1 MRKIVSY
8 RQKLLSLARIYKI
21 DAVLHKNLRLTTYEI
36 ELELLKNKV
45 PIPSRR
51 GYLAHKIINEFLK
64 PLYVSIKNTLT
75 FQFKLSKV
83 LKKISNNILNFFI
96 SIIFNIKNFFTI
108 IFNAIINFLNNLYN
122 FKVKKR
128 KLDRVV
134 LGGAYVSLVI
144 ALVYGGSGVVKRQ
157 RWGSQSAF
165 ALWVQLTP
173 SPAHQDCGYFLKGLV
188 TDNIDSLKISVEIKT
203 DKNKKEEENLV
214 TNLPKQEEPKPKD
227 ELKEPSKA
235 LDTSKEEAKELAKTN
250 NEYQPD
256 TGYDLNAQTVLN
268 LFEDLEYDLDK
279 VRDEKQVKPIYFTR
293 LPRDLDQI
301 KTIKAKKETFLQIV
315 LPLVVAENE
324 KIETDRNYLL
334 KVIRD
339 NDSSEKLQWLKRKF
353 KEYKVKDGDINELI
367 EKVDIVPT
375 SIALAQ
381 AAKESGWGT
390 SRFALEGNAIF
401 GQWTWDGVGIEP
413 LDKSDDQSHKI
424 LKFPILRASVKAYI
438 TNLNTHPSYKNFREK
453 RLMLRQSNKALS
465 GIDLIH
471 ELENYAETGKEYTRI
486 LEQIIEQNDLQEFE
500 SVVIDDLKSSNQ
512 LKL

>member
-21 DAVLHKNLRLTTYEI
+21 DAVLDKSLRLTTYEI

-83 LKKISNNILNFFI
+83 LKKLSNNILNFFV

-108 IFNAIINFLNNLYN
+108 IFNAIIDFLNNLYN
-122 FKVKKR
+122 FRVKKR

-134 LGGAYVSLVI
+134 LGGAYVSLVV
-144 ALVYGGSGVVKRQ
+144 ALIYG
-157 RWGSQSAF
+157 
-165 ALWVQLTP
+165 
-173 SPAHQDCGYFLKGLV
+173 GYFLKGLV

-214 TNLPKQEEPKPKD
+214 TNLPKQEDLKLKD
-227 ELKEPSKA
+227 ELK
-235 LDTSKEEAKELAKTN
+235 
-250 NEYQPD
+250 
-256 TGYDLNAQTVLN
+256 AQTVLN

-293 LPRDLDQI
+293 LPRDLDKI

-339 NDSSEKLQWLKRKF
+339 NDSDEKLQWLKRKF

-413 LDKSDDQSHKI
+413 LDKSNDQGHKI

-438 TNLNTHPSYKNFREK
+438 TNLNTHPSYKSFREK
-453 RLMLRQSNKALS
+453 RLMLRQNNKALS

>member
-21 DAVLHKNLRLTTYEI
+21 DAVLDKSLRLTTYEI

-83 LKKISNNILNFFI
+83 LKKISNNILNFFV

-108 IFNAIINFLNNLYN
+108 IFNAIIDFLNNLYN
-122 FKVKKR
+122 FRVKKR

-134 LGGAYVSLVI
+134 LGGAYVSLVV
-144 ALVYGGSGVVKRQ
+144 ALVYG
-157 RWGSQSAF
+157 
-165 ALWVQLTP
+165 
-173 SPAHQDCGYFLKGLV
+173 GYFLKGLV

-214 TNLPKQEEPKPKD
+214 TNLPKQEELKPK
-227 ELKEPSKA
+227 EEVKEPSKA
-235 LDTSKEEAKELAKTN
+235 LDTSKEEANELAKTN

-293 LPRDLDQI
+293 LPRDLDKI

-339 NDSSEKLQWLKRKF
+339 NDSDEKLQWLKRKF

>member
-21 DAVLHKNLRLTTYEI
+21 DAVLDKSLRLTTYEI

-75 FQFKLSKV
+75 FQFQLSRV

-108 IFNAIINFLNNLYN
+108 IFNAIIYFLNNLYN
-122 FKVKKR
+122 FRVKKR

-134 LGGAYVSLVI
+134 LGGAYVSLVV
-144 ALVYGGSGVVKRQ
+144 ALVYG
-157 RWGSQSAF
+157 
-165 ALWVQLTP
+165 
-173 SPAHQDCGYFLKGLV
+173 GYFLKGLV

-413 LDKSDDQSHKI
+413 LDKSDDQGHKI

>member
-21 DAVLHKNLRLTTYEI
+21 DAVLDKSLRLTTYEI

-83 LKKISNNILNFFI
+83 LKKISNNILNFFV

-108 IFNAIINFLNNLYN
+108 IFNAIIDFLNNLYN
-122 FKVKKR
+122 FRVKKR

-134 LGGAYVSLVI
+134 LGGAYVSLVV
-144 ALVYGGSGVVKRQ
+144 ALVYG
-157 RWGSQSAF
+157 
-165 ALWVQLTP
+165 
-173 SPAHQDCGYFLKGLV
+173 GYFLKGLV

-293 LPRDLDQI
+293 LPRDLDKI

-413 LDKSDDQSHKI
+413 LDKSDDQGHKI

-453 RLMLRQSNKALS
+453 RLMLRQNNKALS

>member
-21 DAVLHKNLRLTTYEI
+21 DAVLDKSLRLTTYEI

-83 LKKISNNILNFFI
+83 LKKISNNILNFFV

-108 IFNAIINFLNNLYN
+108 IFNAIIYFLNNLYN
-122 FKVKKR
+122 FRVKKR

-134 LGGAYVSLVI
+134 LGGAYVSLVV
-144 ALVYGGSGVVKRQ
+144 ALVYG
-157 RWGSQSAF
+157 
-165 ALWVQLTP
+165 
-173 SPAHQDCGYFLKGLV
+173 GYFLKGLV

-214 TNLPKQEEPKPKD
+214 TNLPKQEELKPK
-227 ELKEPSKA
+227 EEVKEPSKA
-235 LDTSKEEAKELAKTN
+235 LDTSKEEANELAKTN

-413 LDKSDDQSHKI
+413 LDKSDDQGHKI

>member
-21 DAVLHKNLRLTTYEI
+21 DAVLDKSLRLTTYEI

-51 GYLAHKIINEFLK
+51 GYLTHKIINEFLK
-64 PLYVSIKNTLT
+64 PLYISLKNTLT

-83 LKKISNNILNFFI
+83 LKKISNNILNFFV

-108 IFNAIINFLNNLYN
+108 IFNAIIDFLNNLYN
-122 FKVKKR
+122 FRVKKR

-134 LGGAYVSLVI
+134 LGGAYVSLVV
-144 ALVYGGSGVVKRQ
+144 ALVYG
-157 RWGSQSAF
+157 
-165 ALWVQLTP
+165 
-173 SPAHQDCGYFLKGLV
+173 GYFLKGLV

-339 NDSSEKLQWLKRKF
+339 NDSDEKLQWLKRKF

>member
-21 DAVLHKNLRLTTYEI
+21 DAVLDKSLRLTTYEI

-51 GYLAHKIINEFLK
+51 GYLTHKIINEFLK
-64 PLYVSIKNTLT
+64 PLYISLKNTLT

-83 LKKISNNILNFFI
+83 LKKISNNILNFFV

-108 IFNAIINFLNNLYN
+108 IFNAIIDFLNNLYN
-122 FKVKKR
+122 FRVKKR

-134 LGGAYVSLVI
+134 LGGAYVSLVV
-144 ALVYGGSGVVKRQ
+144 ALIYG
-157 RWGSQSAF
+157 
-165 ALWVQLTP
+165 
-173 SPAHQDCGYFLKGLV
+173 GYFLKGLV

-214 TNLPKQEEPKPKD
+214 TNLPKQEELKPK
-227 ELKEPSKA
+227 EEVKEPSKV
-235 LDTSKEEAKELAKTN
+235 LDTSKEEANELAKTN

-413 LDKSDDQSHKI
+413 LDKSDDQGHKI

>member
-21 DAVLHKNLRLTTYEI
+21 DAVLDKSLRLTTYEI

-51 GYLAHKIINEFLK
+51 GYLTHKIINEFLK
-64 PLYVSIKNTLT
+64 PLYISLKNTLT
-75 FQFKLSKV
+75 FQYKLSKV
-83 LKKISNNILNFFI
+83 LKKISNNILNFFV
-96 SIIFNIKNFFTI
+96 SIIFNIKNFCTI
-108 IFNAIINFLNNLYN
+108 IFNAIIDFLNNLYN
-122 FKVKKR
+122 FRVKKR

-134 LGGAYVSLVI
+134 LGGAYVSLVV
-144 ALVYGGSGVVKRQ
+144 ALVYG
-157 RWGSQSAF
+157 
-165 ALWVQLTP
+165 
-173 SPAHQDCGYFLKGLV
+173 GYFLKGLV

-293 LPRDLDQI
+293 LPRDLDKI
-301 KTIKAKKETFLQIV
+301 KTKKAKKETFLQIV

-339 NDSSEKLQWLKRKF
+339 NDSDEKLQWLKRKF

-413 LDKSDDQSHKI
+413 LDKSDDQGHKI

>member
-1 MRKIVSY
+1 M
-8 RQKLLSLARIYKI
+8 
-21 DAVLHKNLRLTTYEI
+21 
-36 ELELLKNKV
+36 
-45 PIPSRR
+45 
-51 GYLAHKIINEFLK
+51 
-64 PLYVSIKNTLT
+64 
-75 FQFKLSKV
+75 
-83 LKKISNNILNFFI
+83 
-96 SIIFNIKNFFTI
+96 
-108 IFNAIINFLNNLYN
+108 
-122 FKVKKR
+122 
-128 KLDRVV
+128 VV
-134 LGGAYVSLVI
+134 
-144 ALVYGGSGVVKRQ
+144 ALVYG
-157 RWGSQSAF
+157 
-165 ALWVQLTP
+165 
-173 SPAHQDCGYFLKGLV
+173 GYFLKGLV

-214 TNLPKQEEPKPKD
+214 TNLPKQEELKPKEEVK
-227 ELKEPSKA
+227 ELPKA

-381 AAKESGWGT
+381 AAKESGWEHLG
-390 SRFALEGNAIF
+390 L
-401 GQWTWDGVGIEP
+401 P
-413 LDKSDDQSHKI
+413 
-424 LKFPILRASVKAYI
+424 
-438 TNLNTHPSYKNFREK
+438 
-453 RLMLRQSNKALS
+453 
-465 GIDLIH
+465 
-471 ELENYAETGKEYTRI
+471 
-486 LEQIIEQNDLQEFE
+486 
-500 SVVIDDLKSSNQ
+500 
-512 LKL
+512 

>member
-21 DAVLHKNLRLTTYEI
+21 DAVLDESLRLTTYEI

-83 LKKISNNILNFFI
+83 LKKISNNILNFFV
-96 SIIFNIKNFFTI
+96 SIIFNIKNFCTI
-108 IFNAIINFLNNLYN
+108 IFNAIIDFLNNLYN
-122 FKVKKR
+122 FRVKKR

-134 LGGAYVSLVI
+134 LGGAYVSLVV
-144 ALVYGGSGVVKRQ
+144 ALVYGG
-157 RWGSQSAF
+157 F
-165 ALWVQLTP
+165 
-173 SPAHQDCGYFLKGLV
+173 FLKGLV

-293 LPRDLDQI
+293 LPRDLDKI

-413 LDKSDDQSHKI
+413 LDKSDDQGHKI

>member
-21 DAVLHKNLRLTTYEI
+21 DAVLDESLRLTTYEI

-64 PLYVSIKNTLT
+64 PLYVSIKNIPT
-75 FQFKLSKV
+75 FQFQLSRV

-108 IFNAIINFLNNLYN
+108 IFNAIIYFLNNLYN
-122 FKVKKR
+122 FRVKKR

-134 LGGAYVSLVI
+134 LGGAYVSLVV
-144 ALVYGGSGVVKRQ
+144 ALVYG
-157 RWGSQSAF
+157 
-165 ALWVQLTP
+165 
-173 SPAHQDCGYFLKGLV
+173 GYFLKGLV

-214 TNLPKQEEPKPKD
+214 TNLPKQEELKPK
-227 ELKEPSKA
+227 EEVKEPSKA

-413 LDKSDDQSHKI
+413 LDKSDDQGHKI

>member
-21 DAVLHKNLRLTTYEI
+21 DTVLDKSLRLTTYEI

-83 LKKISNNILNFFI
+83 LKKISNNILNFFV
-96 SIIFNIKNFFTI
+96 SIIFNIKNFCTI
-108 IFNAIINFLNNLYN
+108 IFNAIIDFLNNLYN
-122 FKVKKR
+122 FRVKKR

-134 LGGAYVSLVI
+134 LGGAYVSLVV
-144 ALVYGGSGVVKRQ
+144 ALVYG
-157 RWGSQSAF
+157 
-165 ALWVQLTP
+165 
-173 SPAHQDCGYFLKGLV
+173 GYFLKGLV

-214 TNLPKQEEPKPKD
+214 TNLPKQEELKPK
-227 ELKEPSKA
+227 EEVKEPSKV
-235 LDTSKEEAKELAKTN
+235 LDTSKEEANELAKTN

-353 KEYKVKDGDINELI
+353 KEYKVKDEDINELI
-367 EKVDIVPT
+367 EKIDIVPV

-413 LDKSDDQSHKI
+413 LDKSDDQGHKI

>member
-21 DAVLHKNLRLTTYEI
+21 DAVLDKSLRLTTYEI

-83 LKKISNNILNFFI
+83 LKKISNNILNFFV

-108 IFNAIINFLNNLYN
+108 IFNAIIDFLNNLYN
-122 FKVKKR
+122 FRVKKR

-134 LGGAYVSLVI
+134 LGGAYVSLVV
-144 ALVYGGSGVVKRQ
+144 ALVYG
-157 RWGSQSAF
+157 
-165 ALWVQLTP
+165 
-173 SPAHQDCGYFLKGLV
+173 GYFLKGLV

-227 ELKEPSKA
+227 ELKEPSKV

-293 LPRDLDQI
+293 LPRDLDKI

-339 NDSSEKLQWLKRKF
+339 NDSDEKLQWLKRKF

>member
-21 DAVLHKNLRLTTYEI
+21 DTVLDKSLRLTTYEI

-64 PLYVSIKNTLT
+64 PLYISIKNTLT

-83 LKKISNNILNFFI
+83 LKKISNNILNFFV

-108 IFNAIINFLNNLYN
+108 IFNAIIDFLNNLYN
-122 FKVKKR
+122 FRVKKR

-134 LGGAYVSLVI
+134 LGGAYVSLVV
-144 ALVYGGSGVVKRQ
+144 ALVYG
-157 RWGSQSAF
+157 
-165 ALWVQLTP
+165 
-173 SPAHQDCGYFLKGLV
+173 GYFLKGLV

-214 TNLPKQEEPKPKD
+214 TNLPKQEELKPK
-227 ELKEPSKA
+227 EEVKEPSKV
-235 LDTSKEEAKELAKTN
+235 LDTSKEEANELAKTN

-301 KTIKAKKETFLQIV
+301 KTIKTKKETFLQIV

>member
-21 DAVLHKNLRLTTYEI
+21 DAVLDESLRLTTYEI

-108 IFNAIINFLNNLYN
+108 IFNAIIYFLNNLYN
-122 FKVKKR
+122 FRVKKR

-134 LGGAYVSLVI
+134 LGGAYVSLVV
-144 ALVYGGSGVVKRQ
+144 ALVYG
-157 RWGSQSAF
+157 
-165 ALWVQLTP
+165 
-173 SPAHQDCGYFLKGLV
+173 GYFLKGLV

-214 TNLPKQEEPKPKD
+214 TNLPKQEELKPK
-227 ELKEPSKA
+227 EEVKEPSKV

-413 LDKSDDQSHKI
+413 LDKSDDQGHKI

>member
-21 DAVLHKNLRLTTYEI
+21 DAVLDKSLRLTTYEI

-83 LKKISNNILNFFI
+83 LKKISNNILNFFV

-108 IFNAIINFLNNLYN
+108 FFNAIIDFLNNLYN
-122 FKVKKR
+122 FRVKKR

-134 LGGAYVSLVI
+134 LGGAYVSLVV
-144 ALVYGGSGVVKRQ
+144 ALVYG
-157 RWGSQSAF
+157 
-165 ALWVQLTP
+165 
-173 SPAHQDCGYFLKGLV
+173 GYFLKGLV

-293 LPRDLDQI
+293 LPRDLDKI

-413 LDKSDDQSHKI
+413 LDKSDDQGHKI

>member
-21 DAVLHKNLRLTTYEI
+21 DAVLDKSLRLTTYEI

-64 PLYVSIKNTLT
+64 PLYVSIKNTPT
-75 FQFKLSKV
+75 FQFQLSKV
-83 LKKISNNILNFFI
+83 LKKISNNILNFFV

-108 IFNAIINFLNNLYN
+108 IFNAIIDFLNNLYN
-122 FKVKKR
+122 FRVKKR

-134 LGGAYVSLVI
+134 LGGAYVSLVV
-144 ALVYGGSGVVKRQ
+144 ALIYG
-157 RWGSQSAF
+157 
-165 ALWVQLTP
+165 
-173 SPAHQDCGYFLKGLV
+173 GYFLKGLV

-214 TNLPKQEEPKPKD
+214 TNLPKQEELKPKD

-293 LPRDLDQI
+293 LPRDLDKI

-413 LDKSDDQSHKI
+413 LDKSDDQGHKI

>member
-21 DAVLHKNLRLTTYEI
+21 DAVLDKSLRLTTYEI

-64 PLYVSIKNTLT
+64 PLYISIKNTLT

-83 LKKISNNILNFFI
+83 LKKISNNILNFFV

-108 IFNAIINFLNNLYN
+108 FFNAIIYFLNNLYN
-122 FKVKKR
+122 FRVKKR

-134 LGGAYVSLVI
+134 LGGAYVSLVV
-144 ALVYGGSGVVKRQ
+144 ALIYG
-157 RWGSQSAF
+157 
-165 ALWVQLTP
+165 
-173 SPAHQDCGYFLKGLV
+173 GYFLKGLV

-214 TNLPKQEEPKPKD
+214 TNLPKQEELKPK
-227 ELKEPSKA
+227 EEVKEPSKA

-256 TGYDLNAQTVLN
+256 AGYDLNAQTVLN

-293 LPRDLDQI
+293 LPRDLDKI

-339 NDSSEKLQWLKRKF
+339 NDSDEKLQWLKRKF

-367 EKVDIVPT
+367 EKIDIVPT

-413 LDKSDDQSHKI
+413 LDKSNDQDHKI

-438 TNLNTHPSYKNFREK
+438 TNLNTHPSYKSFREK
-453 RLMLRQSNKALS
+453 RLMLRQNNKALS

-471 ELENYAETGKEYTRI
+471 ELANYAETGKEYTRI

>member
-21 DAVLHKNLRLTTYEI
+21 DAVLDKSLRLTTYEI

-51 GYLAHKIINEFLK
+51 GYLTHKIINEFLK
-64 PLYVSIKNTLT
+64 PLYISLKNTLT

-83 LKKISNNILNFFI
+83 LKKISNNILNFFV
-96 SIIFNIKNFFTI
+96 SIIFNIKNFCTI
-108 IFNAIINFLNNLYN
+108 IFNAIIDFLNNLYN
-122 FKVKKR
+122 FRVKKR

-134 LGGAYVSLVI
+134 LGGAYVSLVV
-144 ALVYGGSGVVKRQ
+144 ALVYG
-157 RWGSQSAF
+157 
-165 ALWVQLTP
+165 
-173 SPAHQDCGYFLKGLV
+173 GYFLKGLV

-214 TNLPKQEEPKPKD
+214 TNLPKQEELKPKD

-293 LPRDLDQI
+293 LPRDLDKI

-413 LDKSDDQSHKI
+413 LDKSDDQGHKI

>member
-21 DAVLHKNLRLTTYEI
+21 DAVLDKSLRLTTYEI

-64 PLYVSIKNTLT
+64 PLYISIKNTLT

-83 LKKISNNILNFFI
+83 LKKISNNILNFFV

-108 IFNAIINFLNNLYN
+108 IFNAIIDFLNNLYN
-122 FKVKKR
+122 FRVKKR

-134 LGGAYVSLVI
+134 LGGAYVSLVV
-144 ALVYGGSGVVKRQ
+144 ALVYG
-157 RWGSQSAF
+157 
-165 ALWVQLTP
+165 
-173 SPAHQDCGYFLKGLV
+173 GYFLKGLV

-214 TNLPKQEEPKPKD
+214 TNLPKQEELKPK
-227 ELKEPSKA
+227 EEVKEPSKV
-235 LDTSKEEAKELAKTN
+235 LDTSKEEANELAKTN

-256 TGYDLNAQTVLN
+256 TDYDLNAQTVLN

-413 LDKSDDQSHKI
+413 LDKSDDQGHKI

>member
-21 DAVLHKNLRLTTYEI
+21 DAVLDKSLRLTTYEI

-83 LKKISNNILNFFI
+83 LKKISNNILNFFV
-96 SIIFNIKNFFTI
+96 SIIFNIKNFCTI
-108 IFNAIINFLNNLYN
+108 IFNAIIDFLNNLYN
-122 FKVKKR
+122 FRVKKR

-134 LGGAYVSLVI
+134 LGGAYVSLVV
-144 ALVYGGSGVVKRQ
+144 ALVYG
-157 RWGSQSAF
+157 
-165 ALWVQLTP
+165 
-173 SPAHQDCGYFLKGLV
+173 GYFLKGLV

-214 TNLPKQEEPKPKD
+214 TNLPKQEELKPK
-227 ELKEPSKA
+227 EEVKEPSKA

-293 LPRDLDQI
+293 LPRDLDKI

-339 NDSSEKLQWLKRKF
+339 NDSDEKLQWLKRKF

-413 LDKSDDQSHKI
+413 LDKSDDQGHKI

>member
-21 DAVLHKNLRLTTYEI
+21 DAVLDKSLRLTTYEI

-83 LKKISNNILNFFI
+83 LKKISNNILNFFV

-108 IFNAIINFLNNLYN
+108 IFNAIIDFLNNLYN
-122 FKVKKR
+122 FRVKKR

-134 LGGAYVSLVI
+134 LGGAYVSLVV
-144 ALVYGGSGVVKRQ
+144 ALVYG
-157 RWGSQSAF
+157 
-165 ALWVQLTP
+165 
-173 SPAHQDCGYFLKGLV
+173 GYFLKGLV

-214 TNLPKQEEPKPKD
+214 TNLPKQEELKPK
-227 ELKEPSKA
+227 EEVKEPSKV
-235 LDTSKEEAKELAKTN
+235 LDTSKEEANELAKTN

-293 LPRDLDQI
+293 LPRDLDKI

-339 NDSSEKLQWLKRKF
+339 NDSDEKLQWLKRKF

-413 LDKSDDQSHKI
+413 LDKSDDQGHKI

>member
-21 DAVLHKNLRLTTYEI
+21 DAVLDKSLRLTTYEI

-64 PLYVSIKNTLT
+64 PLYISIKNTLT

-83 LKKISNNILNFFI
+83 LKKISNNILNFFV

-108 IFNAIINFLNNLYN
+108 IFNAIIDFLNNLYN
-122 FKVKKR
+122 FRVKKR

-134 LGGAYVSLVI
+134 LGGAYVSLVV
-144 ALVYGGSGVVKRQ
+144 ALVYG
-157 RWGSQSAF
+157 
-165 ALWVQLTP
+165 
-173 SPAHQDCGYFLKGLV
+173 GYFLKGLV

-214 TNLPKQEEPKPKD
+214 TNLPKQEELKPK
-227 ELKEPSKA
+227 EEVKEPSKV
-235 LDTSKEEAKELAKTN
+235 LDTSKEEANELAKTN

-256 TGYDLNAQTVLN
+256 TDYDLNAQTVLN

-293 LPRDLDQI
+293 LPRDLDKI

-413 LDKSDDQSHKI
+413 LDKSDDQGHKI

>member
-21 DAVLHKNLRLTTYEI
+21 DAVLDKSLRLTTYEI

-51 GYLAHKIINEFLK
+51 GYLTHKIINEFLK
-64 PLYVSIKNTLT
+64 PLYISLKNTLT

-83 LKKISNNILNFFI
+83 LKKISNNILNFFV

-108 IFNAIINFLNNLYN
+108 IFNAIIDFLNNLYN
-122 FKVKKR
+122 FRVKKR

-134 LGGAYVSLVI
+134 LGGAYVSLVV
-144 ALVYGGSGVVKRQ
+144 ALVYGG
-157 RWGSQSAF
+157 F
-165 ALWVQLTP
+165 
-173 SPAHQDCGYFLKGLV
+173 FLKGLV

-214 TNLPKQEEPKPKD
+214 TNLPKQEELKPK
-227 ELKEPSKA
+227 EEVKEPSKV

-293 LPRDLDQI
+293 LPRDLDKI

-367 EKVDIVPT
+367 EKVDIVPI

-413 LDKSDDQSHKI
+413 LDKSDDQGHKI

>member
-21 DAVLHKNLRLTTYEI
+21 DAVLDKSLRLTTYEI

-83 LKKISNNILNFFI
+83 LKKISNNILNFFV

-108 IFNAIINFLNNLYN
+108 IFNAIIDFLNNLYN
-122 FKVKKR
+122 FRVKKR

-134 LGGAYVSLVI
+134 LGGAYVSLVV
-144 ALVYGGSGVVKRQ
+144 ALVYG
-157 RWGSQSAF
+157 
-165 ALWVQLTP
+165 
-173 SPAHQDCGYFLKGLV
+173 GYFLKGLV

-214 TNLPKQEEPKPKD
+214 TNLPKQEELKPKD

-339 NDSSEKLQWLKRKF
+339 NDSDEKLQWLKRKF

-413 LDKSDDQSHKI
+413 LDKSDDQGHKI

>member
-21 DAVLHKNLRLTTYEI
+21 DAVLDKSLRLTTYEI

-64 PLYVSIKNTLT
+64 PLYISIKNTLT

-83 LKKISNNILNFFI
+83 LKKISNNILNFFV

-108 IFNAIINFLNNLYN
+108 IFNAIIDFLNNLYN
-122 FKVKKR
+122 FRVKKR

-134 LGGAYVSLVI
+134 LGGAYVSLVV
-144 ALVYGGSGVVKRQ
+144 ALVYG
-157 RWGSQSAF
+157 
-165 ALWVQLTP
+165 
-173 SPAHQDCGYFLKGLV
+173 GYFLKGLV

-214 TNLPKQEEPKPKD
+214 TNLPKQEELKPK
-227 ELKEPSKA
+227 EEVKEPSKV
-235 LDTSKEEAKELAKTN
+235 LDTSKEEANELAKTN

-413 LDKSDDQSHKI
+413 LDKSDDQGHKI

>member
-21 DAVLHKNLRLTTYEI
+21 DAVLDKSLRLTTYEI

-83 LKKISNNILNFFI
+83 LKKISNNILNFFV
-96 SIIFNIKNFFTI
+96 SIIFNIKNFCTI
-108 IFNAIINFLNNLYN
+108 ILNAIIDFLNNLYN
-122 FKVKKR
+122 FRVKKR

-134 LGGAYVSLVI
+134 LGGAYVSLVV
-144 ALVYGGSGVVKRQ
+144 ALVYG
-157 RWGSQSAF
+157 
-165 ALWVQLTP
+165 
-173 SPAHQDCGYFLKGLV
+173 GYFLKGLV

-214 TNLPKQEEPKPKD
+214 TNLPKQEELKPK
-227 ELKEPSKA
+227 EEVKEPSKV
-235 LDTSKEEAKELAKTN
+235 LDTSKEEANELAKTN

-256 TGYDLNAQTVLN
+256 TDYDLNAQTVLN

-301 KTIKAKKETFLQIV
+301 KTIKTKKETFLQIV

-471 ELENYAETGKEYTRI
+471 ELENYAETGKEYTII

>member
-21 DAVLHKNLRLTTYEI
+21 DAVLDKSLRLTTYEI

-83 LKKISNNILNFFI
+83 LKKISNNILNFFV

-108 IFNAIINFLNNLYN
+108 IFNAIIDFLNNLYN
-122 FKVKKR
+122 FRVKKR

-134 LGGAYVSLVI
+134 LGGAYVSLVV
-144 ALVYGGSGVVKRQ
+144 ALVYG
-157 RWGSQSAF
+157 
-165 ALWVQLTP
+165 
-173 SPAHQDCGYFLKGLV
+173 GYFLKGLV

-214 TNLPKQEEPKPKD
+214 TNLPKQEELKPK
-227 ELKEPSKA
+227 EEVKEPSKV
-235 LDTSKEEAKELAKTN
+235 LDTSKEEANELAKTN

-471 ELENYAETGKEYTRI
+471 ELANYAETGKEYTRI

>member
-21 DAVLHKNLRLTTYEI
+21 DTVLDKSLRLTTYEI

-51 GYLAHKIINEFLK
+51 GYLTHKIINEFLK
-64 PLYVSIKNTLT
+64 PLYISLKNTLT

-83 LKKISNNILNFFI
+83 LKKISNNILNFFV

-108 IFNAIINFLNNLYN
+108 IFNAIIYFLNNLYN
-122 FKVKKR
+122 FRVKKR

-134 LGGAYVSLVI
+134 LGGAYVSLVV
-144 ALVYGGSGVVKRQ
+144 ALVYG
-157 RWGSQSAF
+157 
-165 ALWVQLTP
+165 
-173 SPAHQDCGYFLKGLV
+173 GYFLKGLV

-214 TNLPKQEEPKPKD
+214 TNLPKQEELKPK
-227 ELKEPSKA
+227 EEVKEPSKA

>member
-21 DAVLHKNLRLTTYEI
+21 DAVLDKSLRLTTYEI

-83 LKKISNNILNFFI
+83 LKKISNNILNFFV

-108 IFNAIINFLNNLYN
+108 IFNAIIDFLNNLYN
-122 FKVKKR
+122 FRVKKR

-134 LGGAYVSLVI
+134 LGGAYVSLVV
-144 ALVYGGSGVVKRQ
+144 ALVYGG
-157 RWGSQSAF
+157 F
-165 ALWVQLTP
+165 
-173 SPAHQDCGYFLKGLV
+173 FLKGLV

-413 LDKSDDQSHKI
+413 LDKSDDQGHKI

>member
-21 DAVLHKNLRLTTYEI
+21 DAVLDKSLRLTTYEI

-64 PLYVSIKNTLT
+64 PLYISIKNTLT

-83 LKKISNNILNFFI
+83 LKKISNNILNFFV

-108 IFNAIINFLNNLYN
+108 IFNAIIDFLNNLYN
-122 FKVKKR
+122 FRVKKR

-134 LGGAYVSLVI
+134 LGGAYVSLVV
-144 ALVYGGSGVVKRQ
+144 ALVYG
-157 RWGSQSAF
+157 
-165 ALWVQLTP
+165 
-173 SPAHQDCGYFLKGLV
+173 GYFLKGLV

-214 TNLPKQEEPKPKD
+214 TNLPKQEELKPKD

-413 LDKSDDQSHKI
+413 LDKSDDQGHKI

>member
-21 DAVLHKNLRLTTYEI
+21 DAVLDKSLRLTTYEI

-83 LKKISNNILNFFI
+83 LKKISNNILNFFV

-108 IFNAIINFLNNLYN
+108 IFNAIIDFLNNLYN
-122 FKVKKR
+122 FRVKKR

-134 LGGAYVSLVI
+134 LGGAYVSLVV
-144 ALVYGGSGVVKRQ
+144 ALVYG
-157 RWGSQSAF
+157 
-165 ALWVQLTP
+165 
-173 SPAHQDCGYFLKGLV
+173 GYFLKGLV

-413 LDKSDDQSHKI
+413 LDKSDDQGHKI

-438 TNLNTHPSYKNFREK
+438 TNLNTHPSYKSFREK

>member
-21 DAVLHKNLRLTTYEI
+21 DAVLDKSLRLTTYEI

-83 LKKISNNILNFFI
+83 LKKISNNILNFFV

-108 IFNAIINFLNNLYN
+108 IFNAIIDFLNNLYN
-122 FKVKKR
+122 FRVKKR

-134 LGGAYVSLVI
+134 LGGAYVSLVV
-144 ALVYGGSGVVKRQ
+144 ALVYG
-157 RWGSQSAF
+157 
-165 ALWVQLTP
+165 
-173 SPAHQDCGYFLKGLV
+173 GYFLKGLV

-214 TNLPKQEEPKPKD
+214 TNLPKQEELKPK
-227 ELKEPSKA
+227 EEVKEPSKA

-293 LPRDLDQI
+293 LPRDLDKI

-339 NDSSEKLQWLKRKF
+339 NDSDEKLQWLKRKF

-413 LDKSDDQSHKI
+413 LDKSDDQGHKI

>member
-1 MRKIVSY
+1 M
-8 RQKLLSLARIYKI
+8 
-21 DAVLHKNLRLTTYEI
+21 
-36 ELELLKNKV
+36 
-45 PIPSRR
+45 
-51 GYLAHKIINEFLK
+51 
-64 PLYVSIKNTLT
+64 
-75 FQFKLSKV
+75 
-83 LKKISNNILNFFI
+83 
-96 SIIFNIKNFFTI
+96 
-108 IFNAIINFLNNLYN
+108 
-122 FKVKKR
+122 
-128 KLDRVV
+128 
-134 LGGAYVSLVI
+134 
-144 ALVYGGSGVVKRQ
+144 
-157 RWGSQSAF
+157 
-165 ALWVQLTP
+165 
-173 SPAHQDCGYFLKGLV
+173 
-188 TDNIDSLKISVEIKT
+188 
-203 DKNKKEEENLV
+203 
-214 TNLPKQEEPKPKD
+214 
-227 ELKEPSKA
+227 
-235 LDTSKEEAKELAKTN
+235 
-250 NEYQPD
+250 
-256 TGYDLNAQTVLN
+256 
-268 LFEDLEYDLDK
+268 FEDLEYDLDK

-293 LPRDLDQI
+293 LPRDLDKI

-413 LDKSDDQSHKI
+413 LDKSDDQGHKI

>member
-21 DAVLHKNLRLTTYEI
+21 DAVLDKSLRLTTYEI

-83 LKKISNNILNFFI
+83 LKKISNNILNFFV

-108 IFNAIINFLNNLYN
+108 IFNAIIYFLNNLYN
-122 FKVKKR
+122 FRVKKR

-134 LGGAYVSLVI
+134 LGGAYVSLVV
-144 ALVYGGSGVVKRQ
+144 ALVYG
-157 RWGSQSAF
+157 
-165 ALWVQLTP
+165 
-173 SPAHQDCGYFLKGLV
+173 GYFLKGLV

-214 TNLPKQEEPKPKD
+214 TNLPKQEELKPK
-227 ELKEPSKA
+227 EEVKEPSKA

-293 LPRDLDQI
+293 LPRDLDKI

-413 LDKSDDQSHKI
+413 LDKSDDQGHKI

-438 TNLNTHPSYKNFREK
+438 TNLNTHPSYKSFREK

>member
-21 DAVLHKNLRLTTYEI
+21 DAVLDKSLRLTTYEI

-51 GYLAHKIINEFLK
+51 GYLTHKIINEFLK
-64 PLYVSIKNTLT
+64 PLYISLKNTLT

-83 LKKISNNILNFFI
+83 LKKISNNIFNFFV
-96 SIIFNIKNFFTI
+96 SIIFNIKNFCTI
-108 IFNAIINFLNNLYN
+108 IFNAIIDFLNNLYN
-122 FKVKKR
+122 FRVKKG

-134 LGGAYVSLVI
+134 LGGAYVSLVV
-144 ALVYGGSGVVKRQ
+144 ALVYG
-157 RWGSQSAF
+157 
-165 ALWVQLTP
+165 
-173 SPAHQDCGYFLKGLV
+173 GYFLKGLV

-214 TNLPKQEEPKPKD
+214 TNLPKQEELKPK
-227 ELKEPSKA
+227 EEVKEPSKV
-235 LDTSKEEAKELAKTN
+235 LDTSKEEANELAKTN

-413 LDKSDDQSHKI
+413 LDKSDDQGHKI

>member
-21 DAVLHKNLRLTTYEI
+21 DAVLDKSLRLTTYEI

-51 GYLAHKIINEFLK
+51 GYLTHKIINEFLK
-64 PLYVSIKNTLT
+64 PLYISLKNTLT

-83 LKKISNNILNFFI
+83 LKKISNNILNFFV

-108 IFNAIINFLNNLYN
+108 IFNAIIDFLNNLYN
-122 FKVKKR
+122 FRVEKR

-134 LGGAYVSLVI
+134 LGGAYVSLVV
-144 ALVYGGSGVVKRQ
+144 ALIYG
-157 RWGSQSAF
+157 
-165 ALWVQLTP
+165 
-173 SPAHQDCGYFLKGLV
+173 GYFLKGLV

-413 LDKSDDQSHKI
+413 LDKSDDQGHKI

>member
-21 DAVLHKNLRLTTYEI
+21 DAVLDESLRLTTYEI

-64 PLYVSIKNTLT
+64 PLYISLKNTLT

-83 LKKISNNILNFFI
+83 VKKISNNILNFFV

-108 IFNAIINFLNNLYN
+108 IFNAIIDFLNNLYN
-122 FKVKKR
+122 FRVKKR

-134 LGGAYVSLVI
+134 LGGAYVSLVV
-144 ALVYGGSGVVKRQ
+144 ALVYGG
-157 RWGSQSAF
+157 F
-165 ALWVQLTP
+165 
-173 SPAHQDCGYFLKGLV
+173 FLKGLV

-214 TNLPKQEEPKPKD
+214 TNLPKQEELKPKD

-256 TGYDLNAQTVLN
+256 AGYDLNAQTVLN

-339 NDSSEKLQWLKRKF
+339 NDSDEKLQWLKRKF

-413 LDKSDDQSHKI
+413 LDKSDDQGHKI

>member
-21 DAVLHKNLRLTTYEI
+21 DAVLDKSLRLTTYEI

-51 GYLAHKIINEFLK
+51 GYLTHKIINEFLK
-64 PLYVSIKNTLT
+64 PLYISIKNTLT

-83 LKKISNNILNFFI
+83 LKKISNNILNFFV

-108 IFNAIINFLNNLYN
+108 IFNAIIDFLNNLYN
-122 FKVKKR
+122 FRVKKR

-134 LGGAYVSLVI
+134 LGGAYVSLVV
-144 ALVYGGSGVVKRQ
+144 ALVYG
-157 RWGSQSAF
+157 
-165 ALWVQLTP
+165 
-173 SPAHQDCGYFLKGLV
+173 GYFLKGLV

-214 TNLPKQEEPKPKD
+214 TNLPKQEELKPK
-227 ELKEPSKA
+227 EEVKEPSKV
-235 LDTSKEEAKELAKTN
+235 LDTSKEEANELAKTN

-471 ELENYAETGKEYTRI
+471 ELANYAETGKEYTRI